1 MTPLHATLPVGDS
14 LSPDYFSPGT
24 YVMNDQIVGSPW
36 AIAYWAGQS
45 FRYER
50 AQLGA
55 PWVRV
60 S

>member
-1 MTPLHATLPVGDS
+1 MIPLHAIAAIGGA

-24 YVMNDQIVGSPW
+24 YEVGGQITGSPW
-36 AIAYWAGQS
+36 AIAYWHGVQY
-45 FRYER
+45 RYER
-50 AQLGA
+50 NKLGA